1 MTELASAG
9 ALDVELRQRTADDP
23 LAALSAITALRRA
36 VHDRERE
43 AVLRAL
49 ETHSWREVGEALGV
63 SKQAA
68 FQRFGRDWVRA
79 AHATLPRSALERTI
93 KDRLTR

>member
-1 MTELASAG
+1 MTELKTAST
-9 ALDVELRQRTADDP
+9 LDAELCQRIAEDP
-23 LAALSAITALRRA
+23 LAALSAITTLRSV

-43 AVLRAL
+43 AVFGAL

-68 FQRFGRDWVRA
+68 FQRFGRDWVQV
-79 AHATLPRSALERTI
+79 AHSTLPPSLLRRTI
-93 KDRLTR
+93 KDRLTG